1 MSDEQWYY
9 SLRTHQ
15 VVRGDEEKAADRL
28 GPYATRE
35 EAAQAL
41 AEVKARNEASDAYDN
56 DPKWNDTDDD
66 Q

>member
-1 MSDEQWYY
+1 MSDEQWYW

-35 EAAQAL
+35 EAARAMDG
-41 AEVKARNEASDAYDN
+41 VRARNDANEAYDN
-56 DPKWNDTDDD
+56 DPRWHDEDDED
-66 Q
+66 